1 MQRIFLIKFQ
11 AEVCVKSIMYFIV
24 NIDKKYII
32 SFSIIRMKHSF
43 VILDLECDES
53 ANLNGQ
59 GRVGGPDACQVKP
72 HSKPWAVNLRGCGG
86 TLIGKRVVL
95 TAAHCICKCDDFL
108 GICQPAAKCDQWT
121 RNRYVVV
128 GEHDTIKYEKGDQKI
143 EIKNAFA
150 HKDWTGNMFDK

>member
-1 MQRIFLIKFQ
+1 M
-11 AEVCVKSIMYFIV
+11 
-24 NIDKKYII
+24 KY
-32 SFSIIRMKHSF
+32 SF

-53 ANLNGQ
+53 ANLKGQ

-143 EIKNAFA
+143 EIENAFA
-150 HKDWTGNMFDK
+150 HKEWTGNIFEK

>member
-1 MQRIFLIKFQ
+1 
-11 AEVCVKSIMYFIV
+11 
-24 NIDKKYII
+24 
-32 SFSIIRMKHSF
+32 MKHSF

-128 GEHDTIKYEKGDQKI
+128 GEHDTIKNEKEDQKI
-143 EIKNAFA
+143 ENALQNFPQKYEKEKFTPNFQGPLIEEIHITA
-150 HKDWTGNMFDK
+150 MA